1 MDLDR
6 RRECLAT
13 GGVRVGVTGARRIL
27 DNAAA
32 RSLATRHAEAWYV
45 ATVLATAATS
55 WALLTI
61 ARALTAT
68 TKETP

>member
-1 MDLDR
+1 MTSHP
-6 RRECLAT
+6 T
-13 GGVRVGVTGARRIL
+13 GVRRIL
-27 DNAAA
+27 NAADRA
-32 RSLATRHAEAWYV
+32 LATRHAEAWYV

>member
-1 MDLDR
+1 MH
-6 RRECLAT
+6 
-13 GGVRVGVTGARRIL
+13 GVRRIL
-27 DNAAA
+27 NNAADIA
-32 RSLATRHAEAWYV
+32 LATRHAEAWYV
-45 ATVLATAATS
+45 ATVLAAGAAS